1 MIAYEVLDRKR
12 RGEALTADTIAEV
25 VSGAASGSW
34 SDVELAAFLMA
45 AAIRGLDDDETAAL
59 TLGMRD
65 SGECWRLSEEIPG
78 VCDKHSTGGVGDK
91 LSLVLSPILAACG
104 VPVAMLTGR
113 ALGHTGGTADK
124 LETIPGIDIALDR
137 AGCIA
142 SIERWGFA
150 IGMSTAAIAPA
161 DKRLYALRSLTGTVE
176 SRQLITASICSKK
189 LALGAANLV
198 FDVKVGNGAFLE
210 SPEEAETLA
219 RGLVTTCRSL
229 GINASALLTDMNQ
242 PLGEWSGD
250 RAEVWES
257 IELLAGRM
265 QGDSLEV
272 TLLLCEELARL
283 AGREL
288 GRGDF
293 ERVIASGEA
302 LERFRGWVTDRG
314 GDWNAVATTQ
324 PAVSSLETRVVA
336 PRTGFLA
343 RVETKRLGL
352 ALRAAGGGGGRLDPG
367 VAWRRLAR
375 VGDAVREGD
384 TLGCLYTSIPPAA
397 ELARDLAR
405 LFVVAD
411 EAAVPALVQRRVG

>member
-1 MIAYEVLDRKR
+1 VIPYEILDRKR
-12 RGEALTADTIAEV
+12 RGEALPPETIAEV
-25 VSGAASGSW
+25 VAGAASGSW

-45 AAIRGLDDDETAAL
+45 AAIQGLDDDETASL

-65 SGECWRLSEEIPG
+65 SGECWSLAGEIPG

-137 AGCIA
+137 EGCLA
-142 SIERWGFA
+142 SIERFGFA

-210 SPEEAETLA
+210 SAAEAETLA

-283 AGREL
+283 AERPL
-288 GRGDF
+288 GRSDL

-302 LERFRGWVTDRG
+302 LERFRGWVIARG
-314 GDWNAVATTQ
+314 GDWDAVATPKPQ
-324 PAVSSLETRVVA
+324 VGAVETRVVA
-336 PRTGFLA
+336 SRSGVLA
-343 RVETKRLGL
+343 RVETKKLGL
-352 ALRAAGGGGGRLDPG
+352 LLRAVGGGGGRLDPG
-367 VAWRRLAR
+367 VAWRRLVR
-375 VGDAVREGD
+375 LGEAVREGE
-384 TLGCLYTSIPPAA
+384 TLGCLYSSTTPAA
-397 ELARDLAR
+397 EVVRDLPL
-405 LFVVAD
+405 LFEVAD
-411 EAAVPALVQRRVG
+411 DAVAPALVHRHVV